1 MVIHIDHS
9 IAGPAQASV
18 LYSNGNLLWLGA
30 VSSALSLAI
39 NFGQIISGIFIN
51 KIGYTNVQETVALVG
66 VAGFLGGKLFRRNH
80 ESRPLHSSLL
90 TESIAAACSTPYN
103 FNTAIS
109 LIVIGNFLV
118 GWNETIAIMNAG
130 ICVLDQK
137 DIGIGAGLAGSM
149 RSAVSAVAGAIYI
162 AVLNT
167 RLASTVPAEVPPA
180 VIDAGLPSSS
190 VADFITA
197 LSSGSAKVLAAVP
210 GITDQIIVAGT
221 KAYKQ
226 ANADAYKTV
235 YLSTLAFTGLAIILT
250 FWAPNTKKYMT
261 NKVAATLHNEEKI
274 ADEEREK
281 HTL

>member
-1 MVIHIDHS
+1 MHF
-9 IAGPAQASV
+9 P
-18 LYSNGNLLWLGA
+18 
-30 VSSALSLAI
+30 
-39 NFGQIISGIFIN
+39 
-51 KIGYTNVQETVALVG
+51 
-66 VAGFLGGKLFRRNH
+66 
-80 ESRPLHSSLL
+80 LL
-90 TESIAAACSTPYN
+90 TTSTAAACSTPYN

-167 RLASTVPAEVPPA
+167 RLASTIPAEVPPA
-180 VIDAGLPSSS
+180 IIDAGLPASS
-190 VADFITA
+190 VAEFITA
-197 LSSGSAKVLAAVP
+197 LSSGSAKALAVVP

-261 NKVAATLHNEEKI
+261 NKVAATLHNEEKPV
-274 ADEEREK
+274 DEEREK
-281 HTL
+281 HAS